1 MLTKIFRKVWLP
13 IAIVVALSVGVLT
26 VSHLRTIFGAHPV
39 LVTPIGAD
47 TAEKFNP
54 KVVTYEVY
62 GSGSTAVINYK
73 DLDGIP
79 QRTGTVGLPWS
90 LTLTTTAPSSSPNI
104 LAQTDGDSIGCR
116 ITVDDVVKDE
126 RTATG
131 VNAQTFCLVKAA

>member
-13 IAIVVALSVGVLT
+13 IAIVVALSVGFLA

-62 GSGSTAVINYK
+62 GSGGTAVINYK
-73 DLDGIP
+73 DLDGNP